1 MVHNKFTGSENYKER
16 MFTRI
21 MKKICVFLFALLL
34 FMTGCSVDSDTDLS
48 APEASDDI
56 TASPYAEP
64 KQTGWVEDGEK
75 YYYLLEDGSLATG
88 KHEIDGKTYCF
99 DSNGLLII
107 LVNPWNHKPDN
118 YKPELVSIGGGKY
131 VHAMCYDDLMQMLS
145 DCKAAGHTYNIDYAY
160 RSYQLQT
167 KLFINSLTGYLWKG
181 YSREK
186 AGQLVGKAT
195 AVPGTSEHEL
205 GLALDIVDKDRPGRN
220 SAQANTD
227 TQKWLMANSWK
238 YGFILRYPNGKT
250 NITGIIF
257 EPWHYRYVGKE
268 IAKEIYESGMCLEE
282 YLEAM

>member
-1 MVHNKFTGSENYKER
+1 
-16 MFTRI
+16 
-21 MKKICVFLFALLL
+21 MKRFCFLLL
-34 FMTGCSVDSDTDLS
+34 AILLFVSGCSFNSDSGVSD
-48 APEASDDI
+48 PEATDEV
-56 TASPYAEP
+56 TPVPTEKP
-64 KQTGWVEDGEK
+64 QTGWVEQGGR
-75 YYYLLEDGSLATG
+75 YYYLLEDGSKATG

-118 YKPELVSIGGGKY
+118 YKPELVSIGGGKSI
-131 VHAMCYDDLMQMLS
+131 HAMCYDDLMQMLS
-145 DCKAAGHTYNIDYAY
+145 DCKAAGHTYRIDYAY

>member
-1 MVHNKFTGSENYKER
+1 
-16 MFTRI
+16 
-21 MKKICVFLFALLL
+21 MKRFCFLLL
-34 FMTGCSVDSDTDLS
+34 AILLFVSGCSFNSDSGVSD
-48 APEASDDI
+48 PEATDEV
-56 TASPYAEP
+56 TPVPTEKP
-64 KQTGWVEDGEK
+64 QTGWVEQGGR
-75 YYYLLEDGSLATG
+75 YYYLLEDGSKATG

-107 LVNPWNHKPDN
+107 LVNPW
-118 YKPELVSIGGGKY
+118 
-131 VHAMCYDDLMQMLS
+131 QMLS
-145 DCKAAGHTYNIDYAY
+145 DCKAAGHTYRIDYAY

-167 KLFINSLTGYLWKG
+167 KLFVNALTGYLWKG

-205 GLALDIVDKDRPGRN
+205 GLALDIVDKDKPGRN

-282 YLEAM
+282 YLETM